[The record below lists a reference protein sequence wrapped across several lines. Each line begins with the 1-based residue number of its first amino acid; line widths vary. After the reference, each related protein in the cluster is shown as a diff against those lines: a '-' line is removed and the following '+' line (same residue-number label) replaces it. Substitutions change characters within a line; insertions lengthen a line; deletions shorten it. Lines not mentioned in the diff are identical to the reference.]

1 MILLSICIVSCS
13 KVSNIEE
20 EEYIS
25 QSLIGEPGAVF
36 AQIVQQNINNNNFK
50 DFVLNNAALRFDGDY
65 NFLVVPTLSSK
76 TKAGNDVLAVPSELM
91 NDIAKEDPLLQ
102 IFVLHPENWTENNLP
117 LVVYLPLD
125 FDDQTTEYIDAYTP
139 DGNII
144 SVKVRDTFE
153 SQAVVVVSHNER
165 TVAVSTDLRETKS
178 HTMDANPIYE
188 TDYYTYYLQEDLSSS
203 SLNDESDVPQTKA
216 TAVAEKTI
224 AGLLGGD
231 YPSCGRMNLY
241 PTKDYIT
248 RVRPTSKSAWSDI
261 EPAIMGDPELYF
273 YFELGS
279 ILGGKG
285 QIKKEKKYIGKGYK
299 NRNNI
304 HWLDLAE
311 AGIDTELFRWS
322 LVDNGT
328 NIRYEWWEDDGGALI
343 DHTTSVSIEIPNAL
357 GELISPEPV
366 EVNVKIGKKDDYA
379 GSVYAYYIDENN
391 HIYNTSYVM
400 FEIEYRKQ

>member
-1 MILLSICIVSCS
+1 
-13 KVSNIEE
+13 
-20 EEYIS
+20 
-25 QSLIGEPGAVF
+25 
-36 AQIVQQNINNNNFK
+36 
-50 DFVLNNAALRFDGDY
+50 
-65 NFLVVPTLSSK
+65 
-76 TKAGNDVLAVPSELM
+76 
-91 NDIAKEDPLLQ
+91 
-102 IFVLHPENWTENNLP
+102 
-117 LVVYLPLD
+117 
-125 FDDQTTEYIDAYTP
+125 
-139 DGNII
+139 
-144 SVKVRDTFE
+144 
-153 SQAVVVVSHNER
+153 
-165 TVAVSTDLRETKS
+165 
-178 HTMDANPIYE
+178 MDANPIYE

>member
-1 MILLSICIVSCS
+1 MIK
-13 KVSNIEE
+13 KVSRNEMRVERHNRIRKDLAGTTDRPRLNVFRSNANI
-20 EEYIS
+20 
-25 QSLIGEPGAVF
+25 
-36 AQIVQQNINNNNFK
+36 
-50 DFVLNNAALRFDGDY
+50 
-65 NFLVVPTLSSK
+65 
-76 TKAGNDVLAVPSELM
+76 
-91 NDIAKEDPLLQ
+91 
-102 IFVLHPENWTENNLP
+102 
-117 LVVYLPLD
+117 
-125 FDDQTTEYIDAYTP
+125 
-139 DGNII
+139 
-144 SVKVRDTFE
+144 
-153 SQAVVVVSHNER
+153 
-165 TVAVSTDLRETKS
+165 
-178 HTMDANPIYE
+178 
-188 TDYYTYYLQEDLSSS
+188 
-203 SLNDESDVPQTKA
+203 
-216 TAVAEKTI
+216 TA
-224 AGLLGGD
+224 
-231 YPSCGRMNLY
+231 
-241 PTKDYIT
+241 
-248 RVRPTSKSAWSDI
+248 
-261 EPAIMGDPELYF
+261 
-273 YFELGS
+273 
-279 ILGGKG
+279 

>member
-1 MILLSICIVSCS
+1 M
-13 KVSNIEE
+13 
-20 EEYIS
+20 
-25 QSLIGEPGAVF
+25 
-36 AQIVQQNINNNNFK
+36 NN
-50 DFVLNNAALRFDGDY
+50 
-65 NFLVVPTLSSK
+65 
-76 TKAGNDVLAVPSELM
+76 
-91 NDIAKEDPLLQ
+91 
-102 IFVLHPENWTENNLP
+102 
-117 LVVYLPLD
+117 
-125 FDDQTTEYIDAYTP
+125 DD
-139 DGNII
+139 I
-144 SVKVRDTFE
+144 SVKAVELLFTKQRRTFLNLAMSMVHDAEIAEDILHDSFISLWEKRE
-153 SQAVVVVSHNER
+153 SV
-165 TVAVSTDLRETKS
+165 D
-178 HTMDANPIYE
+178 DF
-188 TDYYTYYLQEDLSSS
+188 
-203 SLNDESDVPQTKA
+203 
-216 TAVAEKTI
+216 
-224 AGLLGGD
+224 
-231 YPSCGRMNLY
+231 
-241 PTKDYIT
+241 IT